1 MKGLESLAEGLEAF
15 SIVEVSDVP
24 QMPQIERNVR
34 IGLRDQYDLAPQR
47 MSNPDL
53 IKHVGVPQRPRR
65 RGYGVQPV
73 LRAAPPGRTSLC
85 GPVLP
90 ALATYGGMP

>member
-1 MKGLESLAEGLEAF
+1 MREFNVKGLESLAEGLEAF

-34 IGLRDQYDLAPQR
+34 IGLRDQYNLAPQR

-65 RGYGVQPV
+65 
-73 LRAAPPGRTSLC
+73 C
-85 GPVLP
+85 GTAYSPC
-90 ALATYGGMP
+90 